1 MIILPGD
8 LEYQETLNNPSLFM
22 QFRHELTGN
31 YSWIKNIETGMV
43 EPVSYKRLQ
52 EYLNDG
58 EYDVAMEDNE
68 NEELENYSYV
78 DIGW

>member
-1 MIILPGD
+1 MPGD
-8 LEYQETLNNPSLFM
+8 YEYQETLNNPSLFM

-31 YSWIKNIETGMV
+31 YSWIKNIETNMI

-58 EYDVAMEDNE
+58 ECDIAMEDNE
-68 NEELENYSYV
+68 EEELEELTYV
-78 DIGW
+78 A